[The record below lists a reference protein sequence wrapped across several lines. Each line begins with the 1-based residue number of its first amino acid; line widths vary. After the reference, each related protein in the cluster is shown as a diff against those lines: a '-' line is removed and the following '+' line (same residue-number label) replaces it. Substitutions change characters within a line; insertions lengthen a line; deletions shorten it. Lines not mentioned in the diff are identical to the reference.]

1 MLTLRVTSLNGQAPT
16 EPIEATFDA
25 AGGTIGR
32 ADDNRLVLPDPARH
46 VSRLHARVAFK
57 GGGFE
62 LTDQGGNPIDV
73 NGVPVGRGYAMRLRS
88 GDQIRIGGYAISV
101 VGPSP
106 ADAPAAAMAAP
117 VPDDPFADP
126 LAAFGTPSATD
137 PLGLGFGAGA
147 SASSPPPAAAGR
159 ASAAGGIP
167 DDFDPF
173 ADPMAAR
180 QAAATAPARLPD
192 DFDLGLG
199 GPGGTAPSIDAAFG
213 LAPASGG
220 DPFAAGPL
228 SKPVAQG
235 GSPAPPSLDPLA
247 PWRIA
252 APVPTAAPVPDRV
265 PEIHGSFK
273 PPVARPERAPSAA
286 PAVPVVRPA
295 AGRPLPPAPPAGRD
309 PLLSMFDDAPVAGAP
324 AADPLGLGA
333 AASAP
338 PRSPSSEVV
347 TKLPMVDRSPASAP
361 APAPAPAP
369 PARSHPAAVPTAGRD
384 ELTQAFLAGLGAAQ
398 LPLAQITPE
407 TMELI
412 GRLLREATQG
422 TLDLLMARAMTKRE
436 VRAEATMIVGKDN
449 NPLKFSPSA
458 DAALAH
464 LLAPQGQGFMPPVEA
479 MRDAYDDL
487 RAHQFGFMAGL
498 RAALAGLLRRFDPAV
513 LEQRLAHKS
522 VLDSVLPMN
531 RRGKLWDLY
540 ERLYREI
547 ASEAE
552 DDFHTLFGRE
562 FLRAYEEQVAR
573 LDPASEE

>member
-1 MLTLRVTSLNGQAPT
+1 MLTLRVTSVNGQAPAQ
-16 EPIEATFDA
+16 PIEATFDA

-32 ADDNRLVLPDPARH
+32 ADDNRLVLPDPTRH

-62 LTDQGGNPIDV
+62 LIDQGGNPIDV
-73 NGVPVGRGYAMRLRS
+73 NGVPVGRGHAARLRL
-88 GDQIRIGGYAISV
+88 GDLIRIGGYAISV
-101 VGPSP
+101 VGASP
-106 ADAPAAAMAAP
+106 ADAPAGAWAAP
-117 VPDDPFADP
+117 VRDDP

-137 PLGLGFGAGA
+137 PLGLGFGG
-147 SASSPPPAAAGR
+147 SASSSTPPPAAAGR

-180 QAAATAPARLPD
+180 QAAVTAPARLPD

-213 LAPASGG
+213 LAPASGA

-273 PPVARPERAPSAA
+273 PPLARPERVPSAA
-286 PAVPVVRPA
+286 PPVPLARPSA
-295 AGRPLPPAPPAGRD
+295 DRPLPPAPPVGHD
-309 PLLSMFDDAPVAGAP
+309 SLLSMFDDAAAASAP
-324 AADPLGLGA
+324 ATDPLGLGA
-333 AASAP
+333 AAAAP
-338 PRSPSSEVV
+338 PRNASTDVV
-347 TKLPMVDRSPASAP
+347 TKMPMVDRSPTQSSTSV
-361 APAPAPAP
+361 PAPAP
-369 PARSHPAAVPTAGRD
+369 PAESRQTTVPTASRD
-384 ELTQAFLAGLGAAQ
+384 ALTQAFLAGLGATQ
-398 LPLAQITPE
+398 LPLTQITPE
-407 TMELI
+407 TMERI

-422 TLDLLMARAMTKRE
+422 TLDLLTARALTKRE

-449 NPLKFSPSA
+449 NPLKFSPGV
-458 DAALAH
+458 DAALGH
-464 LLAPQGQGFMPPVEA
+464 LLAPRGQGFMPPEEA

-498 RAALAGLLRRFDPAV
+498 RAALAGMLRRFDPAV

-522 VLDSVLPMN
+522 VLDSLVPMN

-540 ERLYREI
+540 GQLYREI

-562 FLRAYEEQVAR
+562 FLRAYEEQIAR
-573 LDPASEE
+573 LDRASDE